1 MTLCVLLWAID
12 GRIQEMSD
20 YEDRVLALIAEHGG
34 RVANRLRNLAQD
46 EGPTEIHVLEFPS
59 ERALNEYMSDGR
71 RLALAADRERSIART
86 DVLRVQ
92 PICDPRSLR
101 RLPAKHADAVE
112 DSEHDQHQGD
122 GESDA

>member
-20 YEDRVLALIAEHGG
+20 YEDRVLALITEHGG

-59 ERALNEYMSDGR
+59 EKVFNEYMSDGR

-92 PICDPRSLR
+92 PI
-101 RLPAKHADAVE
+101 
-112 DSEHDQHQGD
+112 
-122 GESDA
+122 